1 MCFKKTVQ
9 VVDAKPEITFY
20 EVDGDTVR
28 KELLALGLQFLYQL
42 DTTYYYTTVWGWEQ
56 AVAWVRKTYKFPK
69 YTDQKFDCDDFA
81 ILMKG
86 LISSE
91 FGLSTCAFII
101 GNEGRHAF
109 NLCRVGTEFP
119 ATEWKM
125 LEPQTGEWRTNYTC
139 QKCLL

>member
-1 MCFKKTVQ
+1 MCFKTVQ
-9 VVDAKPEITFY
+9 VIDAKPEITFY
-20 EVDGDTVR
+20 EMTGDDVR
-28 KELLALGLQFLYQL
+28 KELLALGMQFLYQL
-42 DTTYYYTTVWGWEQ
+42 DSTYYYTTQWGWEQ
-56 AVAWVRKTYKFPK
+56 AIAWVRKVYKFPK
-69 YTDQKFDCDDFA
+69 YTAEKFDCDDFA

-91 FGLSTCAFII
+91 FGINTCAFII

-109 NLCRVGTEFP
+109 NLCRTDEG
-119 ATEWKM
+119 WKM